1 MTRATT
7 ASLTSRMQLVRSR
20 CGPLDDL
27 VVRAAIA
34 VHWSSLNTSAPD
46 PDVCTERYA
55 QGAVVR
61 GVLDLAGLRFDA
73 EGRLL

>member
-1 MTRATT
+1 MTRSTT
-7 ASLTSRMQLVRSR
+7 AADVTDAICAEPVWTLV
-20 CGPLDDL
+20 DL